1 MGRGAIFLCEMIIDS
16 LEFAIIAQSLA
27 SLCPLPLMVTSYN
40 VKSKP
45 EDDIGKTVG
54 TKLQPLFDLQNVHEA
69 SYKKKKFAFTFTGPC
84 LWAVQLSR
92 SMK

>member
-1 MGRGAIFLCEMIIDS
+1 
-16 LEFAIIAQSLA
+16 
-27 SLCPLPLMVTSYN
+27 MVTSYN

-45 EDDIGKTVG
+45 EDDTGKTVG

-69 SYKKKKFAFTFTGPC
+69 LFKKKKRFAFTGSR